1 MERKQNRKEEMLS
14 FLSQEDKNILL
25 SELLDAINISI
36 KNKNVEAI
44 KKCLEKWDATIE
56 MISIPGMK
64 ERVWERF
71 EKLKERG
78 CIH

>member
-1 MERKQNRKEEMLS
+1 MERKPNRCKEMLR
-14 FLSQEDKNILL
+14 FLSQEDKNIFL
-25 SELLDAINISI
+25 SELLDAVSVSMENQSVDAIN
-36 KNKNVEAI
+36 E
-44 KKCLEKWDATIE
+44 CLEKWEDTVE

-71 EKLKERG
+71 EKLKARG